1 MADNIPNLPSGAV
14 PPKPSEPAKVQPK
27 KETVRINLPPKPSAS
42 PTIKLPT
49 IPAGGPPPPTAA
61 AAPAAAPSAP
71 TAPAP
76 APAPA
81 VQPPRPPTAA
91 RPASAGATTSARVA
105 GSAPAVAAAP
115 RPAPAP
121 ASRHTPAP
129 QVSGV
134 DKGLAIGAAVI
145 SVLALASVLF
155 LMIVENAS

>member
-49 IPAGGPPPPTAA
+49 LPAGGPPPPSSA
-61 AAPAAAPSAP
+61 AAPAAASPPPSSAAA
-71 TAPAP
+71 T
-76 APAPA
+76 PA
-81 VQPPRPPTAA
+81 VQPPRAPAA
-91 RPASAGATTSARVA
+91 PRPASSPGATTSARVA
-105 GSAPAVAAAP
+105 TATTTRPAA
-115 RPAPAP
+115 PAPAP
-121 ASRHTPAP
+121 RHTPAS

-134 DKGLAIGAAVI
+134 DKGLAIGAAII
-145 SVLALASVLF
+145 SVIALASVLF